1 MSDWTQI
8 RPDILSGQSGVQ
20 TVCISYKQTT
30 LVDNRVIER
39 ELYKV
44 IICIFYISLAP
55 ESPSLSSEESYAEL
69 PTLDKSE
76 ETASNDGAESTHL
89 QDHINM
95 TYKQVKKLIQLHSQL
110 VTEPKLLQ
118 EKYENLKDLGEDVS
132 DSIADLKRAAENI
145 AKKP

>member
-1 MSDWTQI
+1 M
-8 RPDILSGQSGVQ
+8 
-20 TVCISYKQTT
+20 
-30 LVDNRVIER
+30 
-39 ELYKV
+39 

-55 ESPSLSSEESYAEL
+55 VSPSLSSEESYAEL

-76 ETASNDGAESTHL
+76 ETASNNGAKSSHL

-110 VTEPKLLQ
+110 VKEPKLLQ

-145 AKKP
+145 AKKS